1 MHCSKALPGL
11 PHATQEGLDRARD
24 GSFTEPPF
32 ERFPSGALES
42 GLTFKGWP
50 GRLPAAGVQE
60 QMSQYHDLLLADW
73 IGVMAASLTTASL
86 IPAVL
91 RAARI
96 FSSGVTSRSSSR
108 DSTLSSACFRPIWKW
123 SSLCQQKVLNN
134 MPKYN
139 QG

>member
-50 GRLPAAGVQE
+50 VPALHKLSV
-60 QMSQYHDLLLADW
+60 
-73 IGVMAASLTTASL
+73 SL
-86 IPAVL
+86 
-91 RAARI
+91 R
-96 FSSGVTSRSSSR
+96 F
-108 DSTLSSACFRPIWKW
+108 
-123 SSLCQQKVLNN
+123 N
-134 MPKYN
+134 MTKPVATR
-139 QG
+139 